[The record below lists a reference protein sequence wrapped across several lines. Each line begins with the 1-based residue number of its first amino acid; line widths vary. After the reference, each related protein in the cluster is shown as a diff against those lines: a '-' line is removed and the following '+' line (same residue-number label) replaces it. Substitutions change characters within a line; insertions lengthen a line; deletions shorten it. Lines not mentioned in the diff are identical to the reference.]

1 MNMPEFHN
9 EDIAA
14 YYVNCENHYR
24 HWWDLDRSMAMHAGF
39 WDANVTCLHEAL
51 RKENEVLAA
60 LARISAQDRVLDAG
74 CGVGGSSIF
83 LAATLGCRVTGIT
96 LSERQAEQAA
106 AHAKKKGVEGLT
118 GFSVM
123 DYAATSFPDQAF
135 DVVWGCESICYA
147 DDKSQFIKE
156 AFRLLKPGGRLVVAD
171 GFVNHFENNQHPVI
185 RHWLDGWQVNYL
197 ETPERFA
204 GFMQA
209 AGFKGNEYRDI
220 SAEVMHSSRKLY
232 RTYFLARLY
241 LLWRKISLSKPPTV
255 MQKKNIYACKYQY
268 LGMKRHLWQYGI
280 IKGIK
285 P

>member
-1 MNMPEFHN
+1 MSSAEYHKKIV
-9 EDIAA
+9 EYYRDTEHA
-14 YYVNCENHYR
+14 YKDS
-24 HWWDLDRSMAMHAGF
+24 WDLDKSLAIHYGYRDKAVRSFPESLVRM
-39 WDANVTCLHEAL
+39 
-51 RKENEVLAA
+51 NEVMMITAA
-60 LARISAQDRVLDAG
+60 IKPGDHVLDAG

-83 LAATLGCRVTGIT
+83 LAGTLGCRVTGIT

-280 IKGIK
+280 ITGIK